1 MLGCRW
7 YVLRESFNTKA
18 LRRSAGAVRTLDE
31 SLGGKVKDPKVP
43 TQIDLMWPTIEALV
57 KIGGSASIQE
67 ISRQIAAIM
76 QLSDEVLEIRHGS
89 GPQSEV
95 DYRAAWAR
103 NRLKLMSAVV
113 NSKRG
118 IWSITDRGRRLS
130 SAAQV
135 KKYDKKA
142 QAAESSKRRNGVD
155 SDNDPEP
162 DINEQSWEDNLLSVL
177 KRMKPVA
184 FERLCQRLLRES
196 GFINVEVTGQTGDGG
211 IDGVGVLRINL
222 LSFHVLFQCK
232 RYDGAV
238 GAGFIRDFR
247 GAMVG
252 RTDKGLFLTTGYF
265 TKDAVQEAV
274 RDGAPSIDLIDG
286 MEMCRLLKSLELGVR
301 TQIMVDENFFDSI

>member
-1 MLGCRW
+1 
-7 YVLRESFNTKA
+7 
-18 LRRSAGAVRTLDE
+18 
-31 SLGGKVKDPKVP
+31 
-43 TQIDLMWPTIEALV
+43 MWPTIQTLV
-57 KIGGSASIQE
+57 ENGGSASIHE
-67 ISRQIAAIM
+67 ISREIAAIM

-103 NRLKLMSAVV
+103 NRLKRMGAVV
-113 NSKRG
+113 NSERG

-130 SAAQV
+130 SAEQV
-135 KKYDKKA
+135 KEYDKKA
-142 QAAESSKRRNGVD
+142 QAVESRKRRNEVD
-155 SDNDPEP
+155 TDNDPEP
-162 DINEQSWEDNLLSVL
+162 DVNEQSWEDNLLSVL
-177 KRMKPVA
+177 KRMKPEA

-196 GFINVEVTGQTGDGG
+196 GFTNVEVTGRTGDGG

-232 RYDGAV
+232 RYDGV
-238 GAGFIRDFR
+238 VRAGQIRDFR

-252 RTDKGLFLTTGYF
+252 RTDKGLFLTTGHF

-274 RDGAPSIDLIDG
+274 RDGAPPIDLIDG
-286 MEMCRLLKSLELGVR
+286 MEMCRLLRSLELGVR